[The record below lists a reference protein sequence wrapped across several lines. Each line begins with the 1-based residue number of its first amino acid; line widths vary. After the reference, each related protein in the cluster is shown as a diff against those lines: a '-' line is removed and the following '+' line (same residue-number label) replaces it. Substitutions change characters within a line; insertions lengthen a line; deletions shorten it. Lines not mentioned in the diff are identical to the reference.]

1 MINYF
6 DKYSNLVKHALRSA
20 EYPLH
25 KYGISYLPYLLR
37 STYAFPPLIILVAIN
52 GICNLRCK
60 MCDVGQQNK
69 ESTFYK
75 NSSFDNKQ
83 SLDLRILK
91 KFIDGLYPWKPFI
104 CVNSAEPLLRKDIF
118 KFISYCKQK
127 GMPVQLSTNG
137 FLLPGF
143 ADKLLDSGLDR
154 LFVSMDG
161 PEAIHDDIRGTPGS
175 YNNCI
180 SGIEKV
186 IEKREERRSAK
197 PAIQINYTITNHNY
211 FSLVE
216 FFDKIKGLKLKYV
229 LFSHYNFIS
238 KEMADLHNNIFG
250 KVRKVYPSNISACD
264 PAKVDVNILSDQIL
278 KVKKEA
284 RGQGVRVIFQP
295 DIDKEGLHVYYNE
308 HLKYVTGDKCYMP
321 WISAQIR
328 ADGEIIT
335 AIRCWDYSFGNIKD
349 SNFKDIWNSS
359 SVRMMRSMLLKRGSF
374 PMCSRCCSI
383 M

>member
-20 EYPLH
+20 EYPLY
-25 KYGISYLPYLLR
+25 KYIINYLPYLFR
-37 STYAFPPLIILVAIN
+37 STHAFPPLIILIAVN

-83 SLDLRILK
+83 SLDLCILK
-91 KFIDGLYPWKPFI
+91 KFIDDLYPWRPFI
-104 CVNSAEPLLRKDIF
+104 CINSAEPLLYKNIF
-118 KFISYCKQK
+118 EFISYCKQK
-127 GMPVQLSTNG
+127 GMSVQLSTNG
-137 FLLPGF
+137 FLLPVS
-143 ADKLLDSGLDR
+143 ADKLVDSGLDR

-161 PEAIHDDIRGTPGS
+161 PEVIHDDIRGALSS

-180 SGIEKV
+180 TGIEKV
-186 IEKREERRSAK
+186 IEKREKRKSPK
-197 PAIQINYTITNHNY
+197 PAVQINYTITNHNY
-211 FSLVE
+211 FSLVD

-238 KEMADLHNNIFG
+238 KEMSDLHNSIFG
-250 KVRKVYPSNISACD
+250 KVMKVYPSNISACD
-264 PAKVDVNILSDQIL
+264 TAKVDVNILSDQIL

-284 RGQGVRVIFQP
+284 KSRGIEVIFQP
-295 DIDKEGLHVYYNE
+295 NIDKNVLQVYYNE
-308 HLKYVTGDKCYMP
+308 HLKYVTGDRCYMP

-328 ADGEIIT
+328 ADGEIIS

-349 SNFKDIWNSS
+349 NSFKEIWNSDP
-359 SVRMMRSMLLKRGSF
+359 VRKMRSMLLKHRSF